1 MRVSVS
7 VSSEVFRRLEWQ
19 CRRGLNEVEVIL
31 IPFFEKHFEQLS
43 IEEQQT
49 FEVLLASQDM
59 DLFDWFTRRAVSDED
74 SVQLLVEKILSCVE
88 SKL

>member
-1 MRVSVS
+1 VSVR
-7 VSSEVFRRLEWQ
+7 SETFRRIQWQ

-31 IPFFEKHFEQLS
+31 IPFLEQQFEQLS
-43 IEEQQT
+43 SEEQQT
-49 FEVLLASQDM
+49 FEVLLANEDM

-88 SKL
+88 SKF